1 MFWPIHIAI
10 SFPGLVVNIKCNWN
24 ITDVISGKSAPDVG
38 MVGSKLIFSRMGLNH
53 LQSIL
58 SIFLLQA
65 PHDRYSPETKD
76 ASICPTIYEHDLA
89 LQAFD

>member
-1 MFWPIHIAI
+1 
-10 SFPGLVVNIKCNWN
+10 
-24 ITDVISGKSAPDVG
+24 
-38 MVGSKLIFSRMGLNH
+38 MGLNH

-76 ASICPTIYEHDLA
+76 AGICPTIYEHDLA